1 MVPSTVQTLPFDPY
15 NSSVDLIGINALILS
30 RRGLRCGEANHVAK
44 GIKSYFFKSA
54 FTWTHIFQIQTQ
66 T

>member
-15 NSSVDLIGINALILS
+15 NSFMGLTGSNALILS
-30 RRGLRCGEANHVAK
+30 KRGLRYGKANHVAK
-44 GIKSYFFKSA
+44 CIKSYFLKSA